1 MRASRG
7 RGETVKGGGYAGRAV
22 CKLSKSDYLCS
33 RVFGAIRFRD
43 SYEFSRELK
52 V

>member
-7 RGETVKGGGYAGRAV
+7 RGGTVKGGGYAGCAV

-33 RVFGAIRFRD
+33 SVFGAIKFRD